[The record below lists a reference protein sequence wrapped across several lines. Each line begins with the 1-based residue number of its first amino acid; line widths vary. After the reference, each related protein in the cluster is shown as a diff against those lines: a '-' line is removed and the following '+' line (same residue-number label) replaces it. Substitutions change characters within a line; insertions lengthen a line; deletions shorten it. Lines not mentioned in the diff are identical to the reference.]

1 MRTKALLLAL
11 LLSSCDTKPGDSALP
26 GAPSLTI
33 VEPPDGAWLDEGAEV
48 VLRAVGRDATGA
60 EIELS
65 DLAWSTGSWAVE
77 GNDLTVTDIPPGNQ
91 TLEAQVLID
100 GAVVSD
106 SVDISVFASGRR

>member
-1 MRTKALLLAL
+1 MRTRALLLAL
-11 LLSSCDTKPGDSALP
+11 LLGGCDPKPEDSALP
-26 GAPSLTI
+26 GTPSLTI
-33 VEPPDGAWLDEGAEV
+33 VEPSDGAWLDEGADV
-48 VLRAVGRDATGA
+48 VLRAIGRDASGS

-77 GNDLTVTDIPPGNQ
+77 GNDLTVSDIPPGNQ